1 MEDKQK
7 LRECNINNHKVD
19 MSLSDQCC
27 SDDIKLEDDTLKYE
41 VTDNTMEDVKVEI
54 KSEMEEYNVIYDEKP
69 CINGKKSSLLSH
81 LSIERFLKKEQEI
94 EIIET
99 VSDSSCKE
107 EHVNEHPKE
116 KTINNAIHFFRHFK
130 CEICS
135 QEFFSARQLRRH
147 LRTHVAEKT
156 FKCHICSKE
165 FSQAD
170 HFNIKQ
176 HITTHTEKKSFKC
189 EICSLGF
196 SSAFQVGRHVKTHTA
211 EQPFKCYICSKEFS
225 QSDYFNIEKHMTTHT
240 EKKSFKC
247 EICSQEFSSTVQV
260 ERHVRTHTEEKPLK
274 GYITIKKH
282 MTTHTE
288 KNSFKCEI
296 CSQWFSSSVQVG
308 RHDFSRKSKE

>member
-99 VSDSSCKE
+99 VSDSSW
-107 EHVNEHPKE
+107 
-116 KTINNAIHFFRHFK
+116 
-130 CEICS
+130 
-135 QEFFSARQLRRH
+135 
-147 LRTHVAEKT
+147 
-156 FKCHICSKE
+156 
-165 FSQAD
+165 
-170 HFNIKQ
+170 
-176 HITTHTEKKSFKC
+176 
-189 EICSLGF
+189 F

-308 RHDFSRKSKE
+308 RHVRTHVAKQPFKCYICSKKFSQADDLKKHMTALNKKKPFKCEICAETINLCKHMEMHSERFKYKVNKRFHDIMISEKDKTT